1 MHNRNYS
8 KSLRIALIAVIVAL
22 ALVAA
27 AWVFLRNQARL
38 ELPAPPARA
47 APLAPLDLPPSTFA
61 IPVAVSLDAIRGGLN
76 QAVQQTVS
84 GEQEAALGSRLRW
97 SVTRSPI
104 GVAARNGALRIG
116 GNLEGDLRIET
127 LAGSATVDLRG
138 RYHIDSRPAMQPN
151 WRLNPNLTMDF
162 SLDQARHRLFGRF
175 DISLRG
181 TVGAQLEHMLR
192 AQLDRLQR
200 HVANDG
206 SIEQV
211 VRALWA
217 RLCSSVP
224 IAASPGIWLEIRP
237 AGLGAGQIRID
248 SEAISLHMA
257 LRARALI
264 GTRETQ
270 PRCAFPERL
279 DIGGAGPA
287 AGAIELW
294 LPVEAGYRQLQQ
306 ALNRSVAGFSFDDA
320 QSLTIEAARLAP
332 FGRALLIEADFRT
345 RTPSWLAGRRR
356 ISAYLVAEPVLDPE
370 AATISLANVALDTAA
385 SHPAAAV
392 AGEIAERR
400 LLAVLEGAGAIEL
413 AEWQEL
419 LLRQAN
425 EALAG
430 LLSESPALEDVAI
443 AAQLDGLRLVRLDVG
458 PDRMRAVAHAT
469 GTARVTIEK
478 LALTAPE

>member
-1 MHNRNYS
+1 MHEKNYS

-22 ALVAA
+22 VLVAA

-38 ELPAPPARA
+38 ELPAPAARA

-76 QAVQQTVS
+76 RAVRQSVS

-151 WRLNPNLTMDF
+151 WRLNPNLAMDF

-181 TVGAQLEHMLR
+181 TVGAQLERILR
-192 AQLDRLQR
+192 GQLDRLQR
-200 HVANDG
+200 HVANDD

-217 RLCSSVP
+217 RLCTSVP
-224 IAASPGIWLEIRP
+224 IYASPDIWLEIRP
-237 AGLGAGQIRID
+237 AGLGAGQILVGA
-248 SEAISLHMA
+248 EAVSLQLA
-257 LRARALI
+257 LHARALI

-270 PRCAFPERL
+270 PRCPFPERL

-287 AGAIELW
+287 AGAIDLW

-306 ALNRSVAGFSFDDA
+306 ALNRSVVGFSFNDE

-345 RTPSWLAGRRR
+345 RAPDWLTGSRR

-370 AATISLANVALDTAA
+370 AATITLANVSLDTAS

-392 AGEIAERR
+392 LGELAERR
-400 LLAVLEGAGAIEL
+400 FRAMLKSAGAIDL

-419 LLRQAN
+419 LRQRAN

-430 LLSESPALEDVAI
+430 LLGNSPALEDAAI

-458 PDRMRAVAHAT
+458 PESVRAVAHAT
-469 GTARVTIEK
+469 GTAGVTINK